1 MNSLDWR
8 RNVNEQGDF
17 ELPSYLYKM
26 IKNLMKQT
34 LDLGTLLSNDSAK
47 TRAYKEQVKNTF
59 RDQWNSLAE
68 ALEFFD
74 LIRPCICHTT
84 GEFCSICGGSRYQMN
99 EALSPTVMREISLVT
114 IKDDAELTHKLQ
126 QGLEKAL
133 RELSDEVQSSEV

>member
-8 RNVNEQGDF
+8 KNINDHGDF

-26 IKNLMKQT
+26 IKNLMKQS
-34 LDLGTLLSNDSAK
+34 LDLGTLLSTDAAK
-47 TRAYKEQVKNTF
+47 TRAYKEQIKNVF
-59 RDQWNSLAE
+59 KDQWAALAE

-74 LIRPCICHTT
+74 LIRPCICYST
-84 GEFCSICGGSRYQMN
+84 GEFCTICGGSRYQMN

-114 IKDDAELTHKLQ
+114 IKDDAELTQKLQ

-133 RELSDEVQSSEV
+133 RELSSEVEGSEV